1 MARPA
6 ATSKIILVEAGAVVD
21 EIANLGFKTVSFSRI
36 FNPTNPATMNVKRK
50 WRTPEIM
57 RSDLDPTPSP
67 LRPANLPRELMSPE
81 AQFHQP
87 APTQNIC
94 VPQTQK
100 THNTRSTSLKKA
112 KAQRSGKKP
121 LPPSPAT
128 QTLLPKPPVST
139 AHLAPCIP
147 TAPAQPMKLFLPT
160 LQRISQSFTDT
171 KTVGRNPKLLRYPV
185 GDRWIFKAPANKT
198 MRSTPRKAMAM
209 AAADFNAVD

>member
-21 EIANLGFKTVSFSRI
+21 EIANLGFKAVSFSRI
-36 FNPTNPATMNVKRK
+36 FNPTNPATMNVKHK

-57 RSDLDPTPSP
+57 RSDLDPALSP
-67 LRPANLPRELMSPE
+67 LRPANLPRELMPPG
-81 AQFHQP
+81 AQCHQP

-100 THNTRSTSLKKA
+100 TYNTRSTSVKKA
-112 KAQRSGKKP
+112 KAQKSGKKP
-121 LPPSPAT
+121 LPSPPAT
-128 QTLLPKPPVST
+128 QTLLPNLPVSI
-139 AHLAPCIP
+139 AYLAPSIP
-147 TAPAQPMKLFLPT
+147 TAPAQPTKLFLPT
-160 LQRISQSFTDT
+160 LQRISQSFTGT

-185 GDRWIFKAPANKT
+185 GDRWVVKDRANKT